1 MDKVALS
8 KADLNE
14 NVEAVNEFLT
24 EKGMSEIQG
33 GNVQPEWDWGNSNY
47 SESTRPIKR

>member
-1 MDKVALS
+1 MDKVTLS

-33 GNVQPEWDWGNSNY
+33 GNTPDMDWGNSNY
-47 SESTRPIKR
+47 SESTRPI